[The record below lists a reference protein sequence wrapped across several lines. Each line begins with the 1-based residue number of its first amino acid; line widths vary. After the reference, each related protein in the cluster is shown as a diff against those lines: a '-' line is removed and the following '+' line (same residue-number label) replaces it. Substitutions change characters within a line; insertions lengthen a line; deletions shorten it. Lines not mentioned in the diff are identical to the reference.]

1 MKHATVKDSAM
12 PHIREIAKLSDADE
26 KQWQD
31 RHNASAAERAEARA
45 IVWELDTRP
54 DSWLDIEARS

>member
-1 MKHATVKDSAM
+1 M
-12 PHIREIAKLSDADE
+12 PHLREIAKLSDADE